1 MLGKSLLMP
10 SPFAVFERLIH
21 HFPQFAY
28 HLSATILEMILGMGL
43 AALIAFPLGYLMAR
57 FKTVGMTLQPLFL
70 LVKCMPMFALA
81 PIMLLFF
88 GWSLISIVIPTALMI
103 IFPLTIN
110 IYRGLLNTKKS
121 YLEYFQV
128 HGASSWQT
136 FWKLKFPF
144 AMPYIFS
151 GLRISA
157 GLAAMGAI
165 AGEWAGA
172 QRGLGIYLQ
181 ECRFQFDIEGVFATL
196 FCLLMMSTLF
206 YGTFIL
212 LEKLVTR
219 RKYET

>member
-1 MLGKSLLMP
+1 MLASSLLLP
-10 SPFAVFERLIH
+10 SPYAVFERLIH
-21 HFPQFAY
+21 HFPQFLF
-28 HLSATILEMILGMGL
+28 HLSATLLEMILGMGL

-57 FKTVGMTLQPLFL
+57 FKTVGVTLQPIFL
-70 LVKCMPMFALA
+70 LLKCLPMFALA

-88 GWSLISIVIPTALMI
+88 GWSIISIVIPTALMI

-110 IYRGLLNTKKS
+110 IYRGLMTTKRS
-121 YLEYFQV
+121 YLEYFNV
-128 HGASSWQT
+128 HGATSWQT

-144 AMPYIFS
+144 ALPYIFS

-181 ECRFQFDIEGVFATL
+181 ECRFQFDLEGVFATL

-206 YGTFIL
+206 YGGFIL
-212 LEKLVTR
+212 IEKAVTR
-219 RKYET
+219 RKYDT